1 MIKHRCYRTRSVLS
15 SEPSGDG
22 SGSELR
28 GLLSAN
34 LLWNQ
39 NRTSESEMI
48 MVSKPML
55 SEVDR
60 DTVTLLIY
68 SYHFIKSDRIKI
80 KHLLRFCPGI
90 R

>member
-1 MIKHRCYRTRSVLS
+1 MFGKGH
-15 SEPSGDG
+15 G
-22 SGSELR
+22 SGSGLR

-39 NRTSESEMI
+39 NRTSEFEMI

-68 SYHFIKSDRIKI
+68 SYLFIKSDRIKI

>member
-1 MIKHRCYRTRSVLS
+1 MIKHRCYRTRSALYP
-15 SEPSGDG
+15 EPSRDG
-22 SGSELR
+22 SGSGLR

-60 DTVTLLIY
+60 DTVTSLIY
-68 SYHFIKSDRIKI
+68 SYLFIKSDRIKI